1 MRTRPPEDAP
11 GGLKDM
17 SSPTGRKI
25 RSDKKG
31 EFVCHT
37 PQGRTHAETPRGATT
52 RTTDERRARL
62 RFKRLL
68 ETQPWRTHQSTSIA
82 VKQGLY
88 CMYEHCLGATSA
100 PRVGRVD
107 KKRQRMGYRTKHRY
121 EECTV
126 MSGRPL
132 WLCNST
138 KMKTMQQTDTVDKYQ
153 SLTCHMKYHIKNH
166 QTASTTVTPE
176 SSPESSPAA
185 SPAGESML

>member
-11 GGLKDM
+11 GGVKDM
-17 SSPTGRKI
+17 TSPTGRKI
-25 RSDKKG
+25 RRDKLG
-31 EFVCHT
+31 EYVCHT

-52 RTTDERRARL
+52 RSTDERRARL

-82 VKQGLY
+82 VKQGFY
-88 CMYEHCLGATSA
+88 CMYEHCPGATSA

-107 KKRQRMGYRTKHRY
+107 KKRQRGGYRTKHRC
-121 EECTV
+121 EECSV

-166 QTASTTVTPE
+166 QTDSSGSSTRTIPRNLPGSCSLPVR
-176 SSPESSPAA
+176 
-185 SPAGESML
+185 